1 MLAGF
6 LPLSP
11 DNDDRHIGGKP
22 GEGSGEGGDVLSD
35 VDDMATVPELPA
47 LEVDNAHDR
56 AASRDEHLLRLAEA

>member
-11 DNDDRHIGGKP
+11 DDDDRNIGGKP

-35 VDDMATVPELPA
+35 VDYMATVP
-47 LEVDNAHDR
+47 
-56 AASRDEHLLRLAEA
+56 